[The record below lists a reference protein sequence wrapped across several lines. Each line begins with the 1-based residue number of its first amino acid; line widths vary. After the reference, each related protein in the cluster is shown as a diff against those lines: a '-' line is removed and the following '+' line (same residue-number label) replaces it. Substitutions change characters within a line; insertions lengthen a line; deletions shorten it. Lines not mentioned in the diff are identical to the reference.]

1 VDFAIPTPTIIFGE
15 NNWWRGQAVQGRL
28 HMLTRQPRYFALTLL
43 GLTWV
48 GCGQAPPAAPPAT
61 PTTQAVPLTKLTP
74 TPEPTPAIK
83 AAPAAEPS
91 VAAENSKPATPL
103 PEAAYLGDDVVGL
116 VVVHPKRLHETAIY
130 RMFHDAGLL
139 DEFEKQVDE
148 YKIKPES
155 IERALLVIDKSFAS
169 KAAGASGLDVS
180 GPEEI
185 PAATPALEL
194 KNNFKQIGLAF
205 HNYHDMYH
213 AFPRADGDAEGT
225 KTGLSWRVQL
235 LPLLGEGE
243 LYEEFHLDEPWD
255 SDHNKTL
262 IEKMPPV
269 FNSPGVT
276 EAGKTALH
284 VFTGD
289 ATPFHGEKGLS
300 IAAFT
305 DGTSNTILAV
315 MAGAD
320 TAETW
325 TKPGGLVF
333 DALAPKKALG
343 EVGKKVQILLADGS
357 VQSISTTID
366 DGKTIDFEQT
376 FEPADQGPVPI
387 LILTLAS
394 AVDQQAFIDLAV
406 NGAEEESYEGL
417 TLHKNDKAAVCF
429 VDEKTILWAPPETL
443 KKMIDARKAGHS
455 STSHIVS
462 QLQSGA
468 DVAVAIDLK
477 SQSAL
482 VGQAAMINP
491 LLGMLAQINS
501 VSLQVNVT
509 EKTGGKL
516 VELVAFAVN
525 EQTAGAMSQLA
536 NGGLDQLKATL
547 KASPTPPDPDQAKQ
561 QELVH
566 AIGQSATVKQVGSRV
581 EFLIS
586 VPEGFDKLPEILKP
600 ALEQAAQAAANTR
613 KRNNLKQIGLAFHN
627 YESTNRAFPGAG
639 SSATG
644 KEGLSWRVHLLPFLD
659 QAALYNK
666 FNLDEPWDSETN
678 KALINQMP
686 EVYQTDG
693 VTDPSQTSLHVFTG
707 PGAPFAEKQAPSIAS
722 FTDGTSS
729 TILAVN
735 AGPDTA
741 TIWTKP
747 GGLDFNPEDPLKSL
761 GQIGDVFNALF
772 ADGSVRAISNM
783 IDPQTL
789 RRVIQSADGEAIGD
803 F

>member
-1 VDFAIPTPTIIFGE
+1 
-15 NNWWRGQAVQGRL
+15 
-28 HMLTRQPRYFALTLL
+28 MLTRQPRCFALALL

-74 TPEPTPAIK
+74 TPELAPAIK
-83 AAPAAEPS
+83 TAPAGEAP

-169 KAAGASGLDVS
+169 KAAGASGLDTS
-180 GPEEI
+180 GPEEL
-185 PAATPALEL
+185 PAETPALTV
-194 KNNFKQIGLAF
+194 KNNLKQIGLAF
-205 HNYHDMYH
+205 HNYHDTYR
-213 AFPRADGDAEGT
+213 AFPRADGDAEGA

-243 LYEEFHLDEPWD
+243 LYEEFHLNEPWD
-255 SDHNKTL
+255 SEHNKTL
-262 IEKMPPV
+262 IEKMPPI

-289 ATPFHGEKGLS
+289 AAPFHGEKGLS
-300 IAAFT
+300 LAAFT

-325 TKPGGLVF
+325 TKPGGLAF
-333 DALAPKKALG
+333 DAAAPKKALG

-357 VQSISTTID
+357 VQVISTKMD
-366 DGKTIDFEQT
+366 DAEFAKLVELADGKPIDFQRT
-376 FEPADQGPVPI
+376 FEPTGQGPVPI
-387 LILTLAS
+387 VILTLAS
-394 AVDQQAFIDLAV
+394 AVDQQIFIDLAV
-406 NGAEEESYEGL
+406 NDAEEESYEGL
-417 TLHKNDKAAVCF
+417 TLHKNDNTAICF
-429 VDEKTILWAPPETL
+429 IDEKTILWAPPKTL
-443 KKMIDARKAGHS
+443 KKMIDARKAGQP

-468 DVAVAIDLK
+468 DVAVAIDLQ

-516 VELVAFAVN
+516 VELVAHAVN
-525 EQTAGAMSQLA
+525 EQTAGALTQLA

-547 KASPTPPDPDQAKQ
+547 KTAPTPPDPDQARQ

-566 AIGQSATVKQVGSRV
+566 AIGQSATVKQVGSQV
-581 EFLIS
+581 EFLIP
-586 VPEGFDKLPEILKP
+586 VPEGFDKLPELLKP
-600 ALEQAAQAAANTR
+600 ALEKTAQAAASTR

-627 YESTNRAFPGAG
+627 FHDVYASFPAAG
-639 SSATG
+639 HLPMK
-644 KEGLSWRVHLLPFLD
+644 KEGLSWRVHVLPFLD
-659 QAALYNK
+659 NAPLYNR
-666 FNLDEPWDSETN
+666 FALDEPWDSETN

-686 EVYQTDG
+686 DVYRTDG
-693 VTDPSQTSLHVFTG
+693 VTEVGKTSLHVFTG
-707 PGAPFAEKQAPSIAS
+707 PGAPFAENKAPGIAS

-729 TILAVN
+729 TILVVS

-772 ADGSVRAISNM
+772 ADGSVRAISKV
-783 IDPQTL
+783 IDSKTL
-789 RRVIQSADGEAIGD
+789 RCLIQSADGEPIGE
-803 F
+803 

>member
-1 VDFAIPTPTIIFGE
+1 
-15 NNWWRGQAVQGRL
+15 
-28 HMLTRQPRYFALTLL
+28 MKRQLRCIALGLL
-43 GLTWV
+43 GLTLV

-61 PTTQAVPLTKLTP
+61 PTTQAVPAVKLTP

-83 AAPAAEPS
+83 PAPAGETP

-116 VVVHPKRLHETAIY
+116 VVVHPKRLHETALY

-139 DEFEKQVDE
+139 DDFEKQVDE
-148 YKIKPES
+148 YKIQPES
-155 IERALLVIDKSFAS
+155 IERALLVIDKSFAR
-169 KAAGASGLDVS
+169 KAAEASGLPTVPPGNLGDPNPKAA

-185 PAATPALEL
+185 PAETSASTV
-194 KNNFKQIGLAF
+194 KNNLKQIGLGF
-205 HNYHDMYH
+205 HNYHDTYN

-255 SDHNKTL
+255 SEHNKAL
-262 IEKMPPV
+262 IEKMPSV

-320 TAETW
+320 TAEVW

-333 DALAPKKALG
+333 DATAPKKTLG
-343 EVGKKVQILLADGS
+343 EVGKKVQLLLADGS
-357 VQSISTTID
+357 VQAISTRID
-366 DGKTIDFEQT
+366 EAEFAKLVELADGNPIDSLQT

-394 AVDQQAFIDLAV
+394 AVDQQAFIELAV
-406 NGAEEESYEGL
+406 NEAEEESYDGL
-417 TLHKNDKAAVCF
+417 TLHKNDNTAVCF
-429 VDEKTILWAPPETL
+429 IDAKTILWAPPETL
-443 KKMIDARKAGHS
+443 KKMIDARKAGQP

-482 VGQAAMINP
+482 VGHAAMINP

-516 VELVAFAVN
+516 VELIAYAVN
-525 EQTAGAMSQLA
+525 EQTAGALSQLA

-547 KASPTPPDPDQAKQ
+547 KASPIPADPDQARQ
-561 QELVH
+561 QEFVH
-566 AIGQSATVKQVGSRV
+566 TIGHSATVKQVGSQV
-581 EFLIS
+581 EFLIP
-586 VPEGFDKLPEILKP
+586 VPEGFDKLPEMLKP
-600 ALEQAAQAAANTR
+600 ALEKAAQAAANTR

-639 SSATG
+639 SSATS
-644 KEGLSWRVHLLPFLD
+644 KEGLSWRVHLLPYLD

-666 FNLDEPWDSETN
+666 FNFDEPWDSETN
-678 KALINQMP
+678 KALIDQMP

-693 VTDPSQTSLHVFTG
+693 VTDPTQTSLHVFTG
-707 PGAPFAEKQAPSIAS
+707 PGAPFAENQAPSIAS

-729 TILAVN
+729 TILVIN

-789 RRVIQSADGEAIGD
+789 RRVIQSADGEALGD